1 MAHLSSL
8 RILADEN
15 IPHVHEAFGTL
26 GTVTLAPGRAISASE
41 VQAADV
47 LLIRSV
53 TEVDAALIQNHA
65 LQFVGSATIGT
76 DHVDQDVLR
85 ERGIP
90 FAHAPGSNADSVA
103 DYVLAALLHH
113 AVRTGTDLPT
123 RTVGVVGCGNTGS
136 RVARRCEALGCCVLR
151 NDPPR
156 AENEPEHAN
165 QFVSLETL
173 LKEADIISLHVPL
186 TTGGPHATRHLLDT
200 DVVGA
205 MQSGTWLVNTSRG
218 AVVEANAVR
227 HGLHDGPIGALLFD
241 VWPGEPAP
249 APDLIRDAAI
259 ATPHIAGYAYD
270 GKVRGTHMLYQA
282 LCDVLDRPATWQP
295 NDVLSAHAPATWH
308 LAPPSAR
315 WPRTEAWN
323 ALAQQAYTIADD
335 HRRMRALASHLPEE
349 RAKAFADLRRTYPIR
364 REMNRYAVTANSLL
378 SEWHQPV
385 SAGLTMQRTVPG
397 ATSSHMRST

>member
-1 MAHLSSL
+1 MPDLPSL

-26 GTVTLAPGRAISASE
+26 GTVTLTPGRAISASD

-47 LLIRSV
+47 LLVRSV
-53 TEVDAALIQNHA
+53 TEVNASLIQNHA

-76 DHVDQDVLR
+76 DHVNQAALSQ
-85 ERGIP
+85 RGIP

-103 DYVLAALLHH
+103 DYVLTALLHH
-113 AVRTGTDLPT
+113 ATRTGTDLPT
-123 RTVGVVGCGNTGS
+123 RTVGVVGCGNTGR
-136 RVARRCEALGCCVLR
+136 RVARRCEALGCRVLR

-156 AENEPEHAN
+156 AKNEPEHAD
-165 QFVSLETL
+165 QFVSLDTL
-173 LKEADIISLHVPL
+173 LQKANIISLHVPL

-200 DVVGA
+200 NVVAA
-205 MQSGTWLVNTSRG
+205 MQPGTWLVNTSRG

-227 HGLHDGPIGALLFD
+227 HGLRDGPISALLFD

-249 APDLIRDAAI
+249 APDLIRDAAV

-295 NDVLSAHAPATWH
+295 NEVLAAHAPDTWH

-315 WPRTEAWN
+315 WPRTEAWH

-335 HRRMRALASHLPEE
+335 DRRMRALASHPPEE

-364 REMNRYAVTANSLL
+364 REMNRYAVAADSLL
-378 SEWHQPV
+378 AEWHQPV
-385 SAGLTMQRTVPG
+385 SAGLTMQLTVPG